1 MCVARPQ
8 MNPRQDGQK
17 WDHPL
22 PGNALILV
30 KYSTTRFLTYQN
42 RTMVIRIMDGAWPLW
57 CLVGCLLLLGSSLS
71 LVRADETG
79 PVVGELLEPN
89 EYGSISPEDLCQSLC
104 GECQCRGRL
113 VSENQCQCSCDFA
126 VDSVGGQ
133 QCTLKV
139 QQLCSKMDVQCVFNG
154 TEEAFVREP
163 RGCHTMS
170 CYEKE
175 MHHDEGGYDGYEHG
189 GEGYGYDEGY
199 GHGVKQLVCC
209 KDKHKHKEKKHK
221 HKKHKKHE
229 KHLKFHVVIKGKIP
243 EHSCHGGHEGG
254 EHYEG
259 YEDHGGYRAAA
270 PDRPQM
276 NPAQMP
282 MDLAVWTNRQK
293 QAKKHPL
300 RRPVH
305 HHQQPSHHRPASH
318 YGRPLSYG
326 PPPPPYP
333 VDSRAKSADPPSP
346 VPMHHSQ
353 DTQPPS
359 PQEGPPPPPPPQP
372 TPPAEPESPPVTPFP
387 QHQLTPPPN
396 LYDGAPVGPK
406 PAPQNSN
413 QEPPKHHSFTPPSPP
428 SPPSPP
434 VRPPMITVDPPPRRI
449 ESSRSFDEPSYSSCQ
464 FDSYDFNYYHPA
476 PPPPPSSYRS
486 FSSSYVPS
494 YPTSHY
500 HPHDQYDTPE
510 YYPEKPVEYSKYDDN
525 SNEHRAYHS
534 SHGVHPL
541 SDNEVEDWPEYPP
554 RYPSDM
560 HTYNQIISRQIIEV
574 DTALAYTDKPFQPTT
589 RPLRDEFEPPTA
601 EVGPILFESAGPAD
615 KNYEMYPV
623 PTPPPEAFIPAVP
636 APPAVP
642 FEFAD
647 PESGPIL
654 FPPNSEEAST
664 YALRSSAPRGYSQS
678 TSSPLNWYSRR
689 NSIASYTNWFMR
701 NTFEVSSLNGVDPNA
716 QPPIAS
722 RICRSG
728 FFSRSAI
735 TSSYMSGSF
744 SFASV
749 SLWSFSVA
757 KAYTMCVQRLASTSF
772 GSNLPAPGRFTDQ
785 LVK

>member
-1 MCVARPQ
+1 MGLPA
-8 MNPRQDGQK
+8 
-17 WDHPL
+17 

-30 KYSTTRFLTYQN
+30 KYSTTRFLTNQN

-57 CLVGCLLLLGSSLS
+57 CLVGCLLLVGSSLP
-71 LVRADETG
+71 LVGADETV

-154 TEEAFVREP
+154 TEEAYVREP

-229 KHLKFHVVIKGKIP
+229 KHMKFHVVIKGKIP

-259 YEDHGGYRAAA
+259 YEDHGGYRAAT

-276 NPAQMP
+276 NPAHMP
-282 MDLAVWTNRQK
+282 MDVAVWTNRQK
-293 QAKKHPL
+293 QAKKHPFQ
-300 RRPVH
+300 RPVH

-318 YGRPLSYG
+318 YGRPPSYG

-333 VDSRAKSADPPSP
+333 VDPRAKSADPPSP
-346 VPMHHSQ
+346 EPRPEPMHHPQ

-359 PQEGPPPPPPPQP
+359 PQQGPPPPPPPPPPQP

-406 PAPQNSN
+406 PAPQHSN

-449 ESSRSFDEPSYSSCQ
+449 DSSRSFDEPSHSSCQ
-464 FDSYDFNYYHPA
+464 FDSYDFNYYHAPPPP

-525 SNEHRAYHS
+525 SKEHRAYQS

-574 DTALAYTDKPFQPTT
+574 DTALGYTDKPFQPTT

-636 APPAVP
+636 APLTVP

-654 FPPNSEEAST
+654 FPPNSEEALYPQPTPPPHYLLAKEAGSMSSFGFEHQQQQQQFQQHPWGPT
-664 YALRSSAPRGYSQS
+664 FDGGSSWGYSRSAAGPSQFRSGSSRSSAPC
-678 TSSPLNWYSRR
+678 SRR
-689 NSIASYTNWFMR
+689 Y
-701 NTFEVSSLNGVDPNA
+701 
-716 QPPIAS
+716 Q
-722 RICRSG
+722 
-728 FFSRSAI
+728 
-735 TSSYMSGSF
+735 
-744 SFASV
+744 
-749 SLWSFSVA
+749 
-757 KAYTMCVQRLASTSF
+757 
-772 GSNLPAPGRFTDQ
+772 
-785 LVK
+785 